1 MADERDLALYLTLAP
16 EFGGTRFGPFEEVE
30 VRLGHAQGNDITLPE
45 ALGVLDFH
53 VKVLREPGMGLI
65 VAPVERAAGVFVWK
79 AGAHRPSQI
88 HTAVAV
94 QSGDAFALVTE
105 SGPKF
110 IVELAKLPDDVLAK
124 RKGLIGG
131 GRELSKGAM
140 ADEVKR
146 QAFARV
152 FATGVGQL
160 FMRAKTFVTSGAILK
175 PRNIIAGVFIL
186 GGYIAGAATWI
197 GSMDLESKLSEKEE
211 EVETLQSQVD
221 LNASSGTSIKDYKLS
236 VLAAN
241 ITGIGA
247 LGTALDDDPALAGVV
262 KQKAATLLR
271 SKDYAWLTNDPAKNG
286 TRVRSFTGAGQQMVD
301 AGVPPEVARILAFA
315 SVHAGRDADGWR
327 SVEDSAG
334 ELMCGLGPMALTYRQ
349 ARSLGLDVVPDA
361 LVRGDPSEYQGDASR
376 EKRLA
381 ALRNTAML
389 GGISDPP
396 ELDGEIQTTL
406 VPLQQGT
413 QFCLALEGVEDQR
426 SAAGAISRAL
436 GRHLGE
442 DASHLPSMTRDLG
455 VTARVA
461 RVFAGDL
468 EDVDYN
474 TSAGALD
481 LSDTQVGVV
490 MDRRGGPWVLARTG
504 ETIAKSMVLPC
515 QALLNTGQDEALI
528 EVFGELPDVVSCLV
542 MDWKLRNEQ

>member
-1 MADERDLALYLTLAP
+1 MADERDLALYLSLSP
-16 EFGGTRFGPFEEVE
+16 EFGGTRFGPFEGAE

-53 VKVLREPGMGLI
+53 VKILREPGMGII
-65 VAPVERAAGVFVWK
+65 VAPIERAAGVYVWK

-88 HTAVAV
+88 HAPVAV

-110 IVELAKLPDDVLAK
+110 FVEIAKLPDEILAK

-152 FATGVGQL
+152 FATGVGQM
-160 FMRAKTFVTSGAILK
+160 FMRAKTFITSGAILK
-175 PRNIIAGVFIL
+175 PRNIIAGLFIL
-186 GGYIAGAATWI
+186 GGYIGGLVTWL
-197 GSMDLESKLSEKEE
+197 GSMDLESQLADKEE
-211 EVETLQSQVD
+211 EVESLQSQVD
-221 LNASSGTSIKDYKLS
+221 LNASSGTSIKDFKLS
-236 VLAAN
+236 VLSAN

-271 SKDYAWLTNDPAKNG
+271 SKDYEWLTNDPAKNG
-286 TRVRSFTGAGQQMVD
+286 TRVRTFTGAAAQMVD
-301 AGVPPEVARILAFA
+301 SGVPPEVARILSYA

-349 ARSLGLDVVPDA
+349 ARSLGLDAAPDA
-361 LVRGDPSEYQGDASR
+361 LVRGDPTEYQGDASR
-376 EKRLA
+376 EKRVA

-389 GGISDPP
+389 AGISNPP
-396 ELDGEIQTTL
+396 ELDGDIQTTL
-406 VPLQQGT
+406 VPLRQGT
-413 QFCLALEGVEDQR
+413 QFCLALEGSEDKR
-426 SAAGAISRAL
+426 ASAGAISRAL
-436 GRHLGE
+436 AKHIGE
-442 DASHLPSMTRDLG
+442 DAKYLPSMTRDLAI
-455 VTARVA
+455 TSRVA

-468 EDVDYN
+468 EDVDFN
-474 TSAGALD
+474 TASAALD
-481 LSDTQVGVV
+481 MSDMQVGVV
-490 MDRRGGPWVLARTG
+490 MDRRGGPWVLSRTA